1 MRTYTHTPMKLTA
14 LVLALALAGCAVGP
28 NYDKPPSVDTPT
40 AFKEGQG
47 EWVRAAPA
55 DTLERGPWWQ
65 LYDDP
70 VLNDL
75 ASRVEVS
82 NQTVAAAVAAYAQA
96 RALVAEQRASLLPV
110 VTLDGGANRS
120 GGRGG
125 TPERN
130 SFSLSLGASWE
141 PDIFGTLARGVQGAK
156 AGEQASAADLAAA
169 RLAMQG
175 ELAVNYFNLR
185 EQDAER
191 ALLIQ
196 TITGYE
202 RTLQITNN
210 RYQAAIAAKTDVLQA
225 ETQLANSRADL
236 LGLERTRA
244 QLEHAIAVLVGQ
256 APANFTI
263 APRAL
268 AVAGVTV
275 SAPPAEAGSV
285 GVGTPAGS
293 PSTVYVSPSGNSTP
307 TVNPSSAMTAAATQ
321 VVVPDVPLE
330 VPSLLLQRRPDIAA
344 AERRVAQANEQIG
357 IAQSAY
363 YPSLRLSGSAGL
375 GAARIGDLFSASSL
389 VWAFGLSAAQTL
401 FSGGLRGAQV
411 DSARAG
417 FDKAVANYR
426 QTVLTAFQGVED
438 QLVASRVLG
447 QQLALRQQAS
457 RAADQVEEQVLNR
470 YKAGQV
476 SYTDVITAQVTAQ
489 NARRALVQLQSSR
502 QVASVTLIQSLG
514 GGWRGL

>member
-1 MRTYTHTPMKLTA
+1 MKLTA
-14 LVLALALAGCAVGP
+14 LALALVLAGCAVGP
-28 NYDKPPSVDTPT
+28 NYDKAPSVDTPA
-40 AFKEGQG
+40 AFKEGAG

-65 LYDDP
+65 LFNDP

-96 RALVAEQRASLLPV
+96 RALVAQQRSSLLPT
-110 VTLDGGANRS
+110 VTLDGGANRN

-130 SFSLSLGASWE
+130 SFSVSLGASWE
-141 PDIFGTLARGVQGAK
+141 PDIFGTLQRGVEGAK
-156 AGEQASAADLAAA
+156 AGLQASDADLAAA

-191 ALLIQ
+191 ALLMQ

-210 RYQAAIAAKTDVLQA
+210 RYQAGIAAKTDVLQA
-225 ETQLANSRADL
+225 ETQLANARAEL

-256 APANFTI
+256 APANFTL

-268 AVAGVTV
+268 VMPGVMV
-275 SAPPAEAGSV
+275 SAPGATATLSV
-285 GVGTPAGS
+285 TPQPGT
-293 PSTVYVSPSGNSTP
+293 PSTVYVSPSGNATP
-307 TVNPSSAMTAAATQ
+307 TVNPSTAITAAATQ

-330 VPSLLLQRRPDIAA
+330 VPSVLLQRRPDIAA

-389 VWAFGLSAAQTL
+389 VWALGLSAAQSI
-401 FSGGLRGAQV
+401 FSGGLIAAQV
-411 DSARAG
+411 DSARAN

-426 QTVLTAFQGVED
+426 QTVLKAFQDVED

-447 QQLALRQQAS
+447 QQLTLRQQAS

-476 SYTDVITAQVTAQ
+476 SYTEVITAQVTAQ
-489 NARRALVQLQSSR
+489 NARRALVQLQSDR
-502 QVASVTLIQSLG
+502 QVASVALIQSLG